1 MEIRKSIIKKTF
13 LIIKLIILYVA
24 IFVLLSISLWICLL
38 YYFDDD
44 GNVQKKYNRDYF
56 LFDFVF

>member
-44 GNVQKKYNRDYF
+44 EKKKKKYNRDYF